1 MAFVLRGRAAS
12 NMLRVKSKFKVA
24 KRLGAGIY
32 EKTQTQK
39 FALSEARTAKAKKGR
54 PRGLSDFGKQML
66 EKQKVRYTYGL
77 TEHQFRRYIDS
88 AMKVIDSPKAIHTA
102 LELRLDSVVYR
113 AGLAPTRNAARQMVS
128 HGHITV
134 NGRRANTPSHKL
146 AVGDTFAVREG
157 SKRSVLFIGE
167 GTDESSHIPSWVTFD
182 RGTLAGS
189 VIAEPTYSP
198 LTVGFD
204 YPTVFEFYSR

>member
-1 MAFVLRGRAAS
+1 
-12 NMLRVKSKFKVA
+12 MLRVRSKFKVA

-32 EKTQTQK
+32 EKTQSQK
-39 FALSEARTAKAKKGR
+39 FALSEARTAKGKKGR
-54 PRGLSDFGKQML
+54 PRGLSDYGKQML

-77 TEHQFRRYIDS
+77 TEHQFRRYIDE

-113 AGLAPTRNAARQMVS
+113 AGLAPTRNAARQMVT

-134 NGRRANTPSHKL
+134 NGRRANTPSRRI
-146 AVGDTFAVREG
+146 AVGDEFGVREG
-157 SKRSVLFIGE
+157 SKRSTLFSSE
-167 GTDESSHIPSWVTFD
+167 GREESSSRVSSWVTLD
-182 RGTLAGS
+182 RGTLTGK
-189 VIAEPTYSP
+189 VVAEPIYSA
-198 LTVGFD
+198 TTAGFD

>member
-1 MAFVLRGRAAS
+1 
-12 NMLRVKSKFKVA
+12 MLRVPSKYKIA

-39 FALSEARTAKAKKGR
+39 FALSEARAAKGKKGK
-54 PRGLSDFGKQML
+54 RGGMSDYGKQML

-77 TEHQFRRYIDS
+77 TEHQFRRYVNE
-88 AMKVIDSPKAIHTA
+88 AMKVIDSPKAIYEA

-113 AGLAPTRNAARQMVS
+113 AGLAPTRAAARQIVT

-134 NGRRANTPSHKL
+134 NGRRANTPSMRLK
-146 AVGDTFAVREG
+146 AGDAFGVREG
-157 SKRSVLFIGE
+157 SKGSTLFAPKDGDAPNIAQWLEYDAGKHTGKVL
-167 GTDESSHIPSWVTFD
+167 
-182 RGTLAGS
+182 A
-189 VIAEPTYSP
+189 APTYSP
-198 LTVGFD
+198 ATSGFD